1 MQIFSIPTPTTSTNL
16 FLLLFLSLLFILDSM
31 TLNVINRLLLYRHP
45 RMKPTKF
52 HYPPGLSPLILFP
65 PPPTPHRH
73 FDRRTKNIDSRYTFI
88 KVLGLGREGSASVYH
103 DSLSGKK
110 VVIKGFFQGV
120 RKNPLPV
127 HLQKLGGDGKWP
139 AEIPA
144 TLYFANANAP
154 GEFETGREE
163 RRGKG
168 GFIYAVDYFW
178 VDSWLGGSEWRLV
191 TPFLRFGTLETLA
204 ELLKQRGMS
213 PSELDMV
220 YRRRFRGVLVALREM
235 HQAGYVCTH
244 TSRENN
250 G

>member
-1 MQIFSIPTPTTSTNL
+1 
-16 FLLLFLSLLFILDSM
+16 
-31 TLNVINRLLLYRHP
+31 
-45 RMKPTKF
+45 MKPTKF